1 MDHPR
6 LSEKVQIRQHDTPGG
21 DRNDPTEGEA
31 IETGTILEEAIGAS
45 DNLFRDFNIP
55 NADLRHAKATLAGW
69 IMKALDDQGLS
80 TRDAE
85 ARTGIA
91 HSEFSRIRNVKLT
104 RFTLDRLFVIFAKLE
119 PEASLILTRSNAVS

>member
-6 LSEKVQIRQHDTPGG
+6 VSEEVEIRTLDAPGR
-21 DRNDPTEGEA
+21 DRKHPSQDQATEAGPILE
-31 IETGTILEEAIGAS
+31 GTIASS
-45 DNLFRDFNIP
+45 DNLFRDFNIA

-69 IMKALDDQGLS
+69 IMKALDEQGLS

-85 ARTGIA
+85 AKTGIA

-104 RFTLDRLFVIFAKLE
+104 RFTLDRLFVIHEKLE
-119 PEASLILTRSNAVS
+119 PEARLFVGVKRP

>member
-6 LSEKVQIRQHDTPGG
+6 LSKEIQIRDSHPKSG
-21 DRNDPTEGEA
+21 DRDNPAEDQGFEGHLDLRADAFHCSE
-31 IETGTILEEAIGAS
+31 
-45 DNLFRDFNIP
+45 NPFRDFGLP
-55 NADLRHAKATLAGW
+55 NPDLERAKSTLAGW

-91 HSEFSRIRNVKLT
+91 HSEFSRIRNVKLS

-119 PEASLILTRSNAVS
+119 PGAEISVNLVRP

>member
-6 LSEKVQIRQHDTPGG
+6 VSEEVEIRTLDAPG
-21 DRNDPTEGEA
+21 RNRNHPSQDQATEAGS
-31 IETGTILEEAIGAS
+31 ILENAIASS
-45 DNLFRDFNIP
+45 DNLFRDFNIA
-55 NADLRHAKATLAGW
+55 NADLRNAKATLAGW

-85 ARTGIA
+85 AKTGIA

-104 RFTLDRLFVIFAKLE
+104 RFTLDRLFVIHEKLE
-119 PEASLILTRSNAVS
+119 PEARLFVDVKRP